1 MTGFGVRGHDR
12 WRSLHAKT
20 GLDLKSAGEGVAM
33 AFPSGALGACLVQ
46 FVDAKA
52 LDVPIPII
60 VGGIALYFALPLL
73 WNPSF
78 SSCPLA
84 ADGARSSST
93 PAGILRRSRSS
104 ALNGSKLTSCSR
116 S

>member
-1 MTGFGVRGHDR
+1 MDTIAGGGDQC
-12 WRSLHAKT
+12 HAKT
-20 GLDLKSAGEGVAM
+20 GLDLKSAGAGVAM

-52 LDVPIPII
+52 LDAPIPII

-78 SSCPLA
+78 GSCPLA
-84 ADGARSSST
+84 ADAPVAAR
-93 PAGILRRSRSS
+93 PRREFCDAQGLRR
-104 ALNGSKLTSCSR
+104 
-116 S
+116 